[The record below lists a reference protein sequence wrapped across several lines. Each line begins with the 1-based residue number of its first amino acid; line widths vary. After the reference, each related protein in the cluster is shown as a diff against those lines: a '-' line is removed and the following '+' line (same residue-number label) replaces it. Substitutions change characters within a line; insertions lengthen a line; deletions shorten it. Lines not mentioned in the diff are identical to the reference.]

1 VAAAHERE
9 VAGAMRWTGLFA
21 PTLRENP
28 GGADSTSHRLL
39 LRAGYIRQLMAGHYS
54 LLPLAMRVRAK
65 IIGIIREE
73 MNRIGGQEFLLP
85 AMHPAEVWQRSGRWT
100 VMGEELFRL
109 RDRKGADIALGMTH
123 EEIFT
128 LLALELSS
136 YRDLPQVW
144 YQFQTKFRDEPRP
157 KSGLLRVREFT
168 MKDSYSFD
176 LDEAGL
182 DRSFDLHHEAYS
194 RIFERLAIPFVAVQ
208 ASSGT
213 MGGTVSTEFMAP
225 SAAGE
230 DDIVR
235 CPNGDYAANVEKAT
249 SPVAPVEDPAEV
261 PAVERFATPG
271 VQTIADL
278 EAAPYGVP
286 GERQVKTLTYVL
298 DGQLALVLLRGDHA
312 LAEQKLVDQTGT
324 AAIRPA
330 HPDEVR
336 AALGASPGSL
346 GAVGVRGL
354 PVLADAALRGRRD
367 MVTGANADGFH
378 LRHVDVERDVAV
390 ARWLDLRRV
399 DAGGPC
405 PRCGRPL
412 ELLRAIEIG
421 HIFKL
426 GRKFSEALGARVL
439 VDQGKERT
447 PIMGSYGIGVER
459 AMAAIV
465 EEHHDEAGIVW
476 PLQVAP
482 FELAVVPL
490 ARGDGAAAEVAE
502 RLYAELAAA
511 GVEVLVD
518 DRPDHPGA
526 KLTDVELVGIPYR
539 LVVGPRGLAEGVV
552 ELTTRRTGETVRV
565 PVEKAAAH
573 AAEVVANA
581 RANATGDAQ
590 TRPTRP

>member
-1 VAAAHERE
+1 
-9 VAGAMRWTGLFA
+9 MRWTRLFA

-28 GGADSTSHRLL
+28 GGADSASHRLL
-39 LRAGYIRQLMAGHYS
+39 LRAGFIRQLMAGHYS
-54 LLPLAMRVRAK
+54 LLPPAVRVRAK
-65 IIGIIREE
+65 IIEVIREE

-85 AMHPAEVWQRSGRWT
+85 AMHPAEVWQRSGRWAA
-100 VMGEELFRL
+100 MGEEMFRL
-109 RDRKGADIALGMTH
+109 RDRKGAELALGMTH

-136 YRDLPQVW
+136 YRDLPQIW
-144 YQFQTKFRDEPRP
+144 YQVQTKFRDEPRP

-182 DRSFDLHHEAYS
+182 DRSFDLHHEAYR
-194 RIFERLAIPFVAVQ
+194 RIFERLAIPYVPVE

-225 SAAGE
+225 AEAGE

-249 SPVAPVEDPAEV
+249 SPVAPVDDPAEV
-261 PAVERFATPG
+261 PPTERFATPG

-278 EAAPYGVP
+278 EAPPYGVP

-298 DGQLALVLLRGDHA
+298 DGRLTLVLLRGDHA
-312 LAEQKLVDQTGT
+312 LVEQKLVDQTG
-324 AAIRPA
+324 AASIRPA

-346 GAVGVRGL
+346 GAVGVTGL
-354 PVLADAALRGRRD
+354 PVIADAALQGRRD
-367 MVTGANADGFH
+367 LVTGANEDGFH
-378 LRHVDVERDVAV
+378 LRHVDVERDVGV
-390 ARWLDLRRV
+390 TRWADLRRV
-399 DAGGPC
+399 GAGDPC
-405 PRCGRPL
+405 PRCGQPL
-412 ELLRAIEIG
+412 ELLRAIEVG

-426 GRKFSEALGARVL
+426 GRKFSVALGASVL
-439 VDQGKERT
+439 DDQGKART

-465 EEHHDEAGIVW
+465 EVHHDEAGIVW
-476 PLQVAP
+476 PFQVAP
-482 FELAVVPL
+482 FQLAVVPL
-490 ARGDGAAAEVAE
+490 ARGGGRAAEVAE

-511 GVEVLVD
+511 GVEVLID

-539 LVVGPRGLAEGVV
+539 LVVGPRGLADGVV
-552 ELTTRRTGETVRV
+552 ELTTRRTGETVRI
-565 PVEKAAAH
+565 PVDQAVAQVG
-573 AAEVVANA
+573 EVIANA
-581 RANATGDAQ
+581 RAKPIGVQDL
-590 TRPTRP
+590 R